1 MAKWLQ
7 SAPALVGVLTPQS
20 RQGRLQGSDV
30 DDRWTLPSWAWGWV
44 CCDMGTMVRW
54 EGGGGGLGK

>member
-30 DDRWTLPSWAWGWV
+30 DDRWTLPSWAWGSWV
-44 CCDMGTMVRW
+44 GW